1 MKQKILYGLYF
12 CEIISAILYYA
23 WFAPQVLAV
32 QHLELEISY
41 PILLMIAV
49 TACFVLALLV
59 SWITRKKVTF
69 LIKSLGSLL
78 IWAGVLFFIG
88 MMTEC
93 PVCGGIV

>member
-1 MKQKILYGLYF
+1 MKHKILYGIYF

-23 WFAPQVLAV
+23 WFAPKVLAV

-41 PILLMIAV
+41 PILLAMVVAV
-49 TACFVLALLV
+49 CFVLALLV
-59 SWITRKKVTF
+59 SWITRKKFTF
-69 LIKSLGSLL
+69 LLKGLGSLL
-78 IWAGVLFFIG
+78 VWAGVLFFIG